1 MILYMLL
8 CILAMEGDMLWLFPI
23 KFLLKVLTKPY
34 VIDTKHGCFLYSMKT
49 VCTNYMPKSCIINAR
64 VL

>member
-8 CILAMEGDMLWLFPI
+8 CILAVEGDMLWLFPI

-34 VIDTKHGCFLYSMKT
+34 VIDTKHGCFL
-49 VCTNYMPKSCIINAR
+49 
-64 VL
+64 L